1 MLHSYS
7 SILWDGVSLKSNS
20 IFLRL
25 KNDFFFRFI
34 GILCV
39 YLDCGD
45 VLQCGLEREM
55 DFAKQLHLD
64 HFRSHGNFIDSK
76 KTKKRKNY

>member
-1 MLHSYS
+1 M
-7 SILWDGVSLKSNS
+7 IV
-20 IFLRL
+20 
-25 KNDFFFRFI
+25 FRFI

-76 KTKKRKNY
+76 KTKKKEGKTAR